1 MKRIVA
7 FLLIL
12 ALLLPLAACG
22 EDEKARPSSQASPSS
37 SLETRSPSSEPE
49 PEPEPGPGE
58 TSSQPAGEDA
68 PLTGD
73 ALVREIIK
81 TYGAEE
87 VTGQDGVTRLV
98 PTAVSLFYRQ
108 SSWDYGEE
116 LSGVDYYDWF
126 LSTTFDEDP
135 AYKEEHYAHPLGDGH
150 GWFFPQDLFEE
161 RVQRYFRA
169 SSRQLRSGAPYDPQ
183 RQGYW
188 LPISL
193 GIGESAIEYSY
204 TQDNGI
210 LTIDLSLDYSPRY
223 SPYTGR
229 LTVILFEEDQWEY
242 LCWKCLPQTMPQTGK
257 LREEVDFLTPEHW
270 ELLDKA
276 MLYYSYFTVNG
287 GSFYGDT
294 SWQDPA
300 LSVEIDG
307 VQYLKYTG
315 TLYQGWDDFYQD
327 ICSVFTPEYFE
338 QLNTVDF
345 GLWGSLTQ
353 GPLYRNIDGDLYCA
367 PRDGGGNPA
376 YLPDADRYSVYRSGS
391 MDKTLSITCRSY
403 YCDREDVGKDD
414 PVPTSFKD
422 RHFILENGPDGW
434 RVSRYA
440 RP

>member
-1 MKRIVA
+1 MKRLFPV
-7 FLLIL
+7 LL
-12 ALLLPLAACG
+12 ALLLALSACG
-22 EDEKARPSSQASPSS
+22 GKTPAPETSAPVPEAPSSAP
-37 SLETRSPSSEPE
+37 ETSAPATPAPE
-49 PEPEPGPGE
+49 PPDEQHFP
-58 TSSQPAGEDA
+58 QAD
-68 PLTGD
+68 D

-81 TYGAEE
+81 TYGAREE
-87 VTGQDGVTRLV
+87 VGPDGVSRLV
-98 PTAVSLFYRQ
+98 AVEASLLDHF
-108 SSWDYGEE
+108 SNWDSVEE
-116 LSGVDYYDWF
+116 LTTMAFYSWF
-126 LSTTFDEDP
+126 LTTTYQEDP
-135 AYKEEHYAHPLGDGH
+135 DQRRERYSHPDLEEMDGI
-150 GWFFPQDLFEE
+150 FYPQDLFEE

-242 LCWKCLPQTMPQTGK
+242 LCWKCLPQTIPQTGK

-391 MDKTLSITCRSY
+391 MDETLSITCRSY

>member
-1 MKRIVA
+1 MKRLFPV
-7 FLLIL
+7 LL
-12 ALLLPLAACG
+12 ALLLALSACG
-22 EDEKARPSSQASPSS
+22 GETPAPETSAPAPEAPASAP
-37 SLETRSPSSEPE
+37 ETSAPATPAPE
-49 PEPEPGPGE
+49 PPDEQHFP
-58 TSSQPAGEDA
+58 QAD
-68 PLTGD
+68 D

-81 TYGAEE
+81 TYGAREE
-87 VTGQDGVTRLV
+87 VGPDGVSRLV
-98 PTAVSLFYRQ
+98 AVEASLLDHF
-108 SSWDYGEE
+108 SNWDSVEE
-116 LSGVDYYDWF
+116 LTTMAFYSWF
-126 LSTTFDEDP
+126 LTTTYQEDP
-135 AYKEEHYAHPLGDGH
+135 DQRRERYSHPDLEEMDGI
-150 GWFFPQDLFEE
+150 FYPQDLFEE

>member
-1 MKRIVA
+1 MKPLFPV
-7 FLLIL
+7 LL
-12 ALLLPLAACG
+12 ALLLALSACG
-22 EDEKARPSSQASPSS
+22 GKTPAPVTSAPVPEAPASAP
-37 SLETRSPSSEPE
+37 ETSAPATPAPE
-49 PEPEPGPGE
+49 PPDEQHYP
-58 TSSQPAGEDA
+58 QAD
-68 PLTGD
+68 D
-73 ALVREIIK
+73 ALVREIVK
-81 TYGAEE
+81 TYGAREE
-87 VTGQDGVTRLV
+87 VGPDGVSRLV
-98 PTAVSLFYRQ
+98 AVEASLLDHFSNWDSVKELTPMAFY
-108 SSWDYGEE
+108 S
-116 LSGVDYYDWF
+116 WF
-126 LSTTFDEDP
+126 LTTTYQEDLDQRRERYSHP
-135 AYKEEHYAHPLGDGH
+135 DLEEMDGI
-150 GWFFPQDLFEE
+150 FFPQDLFEE

-169 SSRQLRSGAPYDPQ
+169 SSLQLRSDAPYDPQ

-188 LPISL
+188 FPLSL

-210 LTIDLSLDYSPRY
+210 LTIDLSLDYSPRS

-229 LTVILFEEDQWEY
+229 LTVILFEEDRWEY

-327 ICSVFTPEYFE
+327 VCSVFTPEYFE

-414 PVPTSFKD
+414 PVPTAFKD

-440 RP
+440 QP